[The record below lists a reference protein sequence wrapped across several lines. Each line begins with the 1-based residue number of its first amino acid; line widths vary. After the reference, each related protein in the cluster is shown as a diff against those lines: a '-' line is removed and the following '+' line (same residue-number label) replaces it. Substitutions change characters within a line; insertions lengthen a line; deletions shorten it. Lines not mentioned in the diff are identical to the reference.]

1 MTSTTTK
8 ALVTRVSG
16 DMSTM
21 ELAEIPIPK
30 LAQNQVLI
38 RVGSIA
44 QNPTDVQSLDSSA
57 FGDGAVLGC
66 DFVGTVEEL
75 GNAVSSLKIGDR
87 VAGLIWGGEI
97 PGLGAYSQYTV
108 ADEKICFK
116 VPDQISSNDAATVS
130 LATATAWLALFS
142 ENCLNISRK
151 EDNPTPV
158 LVWGGSSSVGAFAI
172 QLARAYSIP
181 VVTVC
186 SPRNFDLCKSLG
198 AIHVF
203 DYNDEDVV
211 EKIQSV
217 APNIAHVFDCI
228 GSQSSSTIASKA
240 VVETGGVLCSV
251 RPGKQFTDNVE
262 SRVEVVDVLVWTVF
276 LKDHTYKQFT
286 WPASVADHTLG
297 IELFQKLP
305 NWLQDGT
312 LQTNTSKV
320 LPGGL
325 SAVPG
330 GFQVHRDGMIS
341 GYKLVYEV

>member
-1 MTSTTTK
+1 
-8 ALVTRVSG
+8 
-16 DMSTM
+16 
-21 ELAEIPIPK
+21 
-30 LAQNQVLI
+30 
-38 RVGSIA
+38 
-44 QNPTDVQSLDSSA
+44 
-57 FGDGAVLGC
+57 
-66 DFVGTVEEL
+66 
-75 GNAVSSLKIGDR
+75 
-87 VAGLIWGGEI
+87 
-97 PGLGAYSQYTV
+97 
-108 ADEKICFK
+108 
-116 VPDQISSNDAATVS
+116 
-130 LATATAWLALFS
+130 
-142 ENCLNISRK
+142 LNISRK

-158 LVWGGSSSVGAFAI
+158 LVWGGSCKLPRPIHCIVKAYDFVASVGAFAI

-198 AIHVF
+198 ATHVF

-286 WPASVADHTLG
+286 WPVS
-297 IELFQKLP
+297 
-305 NWLQDGT
+305 
-312 LQTNTSKV
+312 SKI
-320 LPGGL
+320 
-325 SAVPG
+325 
-330 GFQVHRDGMIS
+330 QVRC
-341 GYKLVYEV
+341 L